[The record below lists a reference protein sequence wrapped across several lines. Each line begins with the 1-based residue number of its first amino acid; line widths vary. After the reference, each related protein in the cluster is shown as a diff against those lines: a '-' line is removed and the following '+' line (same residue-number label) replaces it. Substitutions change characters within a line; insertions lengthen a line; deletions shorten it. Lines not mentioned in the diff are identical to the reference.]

1 MIAPNRAFIAALL
14 FAAAG
19 FCADAEARTLRW
31 ARSIDATSLDP
42 HAANT
47 GPNLLLLHQI
57 YEPLILRRSDG
68 KMVPALAL
76 TWELTRDPTIWEFKL
91 RPDAAFHDGS
101 AFDADDVVF
110 SLDRARSEGSDMRSL
125 LSSVERVVKVDGRTV
140 RVRTKGPDPLLPNN
154 LTDILVV
161 DQAWAERHGAVRP
174 AGAGQNPAA
183 RSANGTGPYALVS
196 REPGIRT
203 VLRRNEAYWGRGEA
217 PLDIEEIVFR
227 PIPDGRARVEALL
240 SGEVDF
246 VQDVPVGQIA
256 RLSEMRDIRLNSSPE
271 NRSVFL
277 GLNVGAPTL
286 RSSDVRGRNPFAD
299 RRVREALNLAIDR
312 EALRRG
318 VMQEQSAPAGVIVP
332 PFSNGY
338 TDALDRVPPPDP
350 ARVRALLAEAG
361 YPDGFAVTLRCT
373 NDRYLSD
380 AELCRAIAEMLT
392 NVGVRTKP
400 QTWPAAQHFPAL
412 RRAELDL
419 YLLGWGVSTFDSE
432 YIFSL
437 LYHTNAG
444 DLGSWNGTGFSD
456 GEVDAQIRSLR
467 SEIGASR
474 RNLTVARLWER
485 LKAETIYVPL
495 HNQIVTYA
503 MRRAFDIPADV
514 SNQPKIK
521 YVGPPGT

>member
-1 MIAPNRAFIAALL
+1 M
-14 FAAAG
+14 
-19 FCADAEARTLRW
+19 
-31 ARSIDATSLDP
+31 
-42 HAANT
+42 
-47 GPNLLLLHQI
+47 
-57 YEPLILRRSDG
+57 
-68 KMVPALAL
+68 
-76 TWELTRDPTIWEFKL
+76 
-91 RPDAAFHDGS
+91 
-101 AFDADDVVF
+101 
-110 SLDRARSEGSDMRSL
+110 
-125 LSSVERVVKVDGRTV
+125 
-140 RVRTKGPDPLLPNN
+140 
-154 LTDILVV
+154 
-161 DQAWAERHGAVRP
+161 DQTWAERHGAVRP
-174 AGAGQNPAA
+174 AGPAAAGQNPAA

-217 PLDIEEIVFR
+217 PLDIDEVVFR

-256 RLSEMRDIRLNSSPE
+256 RLSEMRDIRLNTSPE

-277 GLNVGAPTL
+277 GLNVGAPEL

-299 RRVREALNLAIDR
+299 RRVREALSLAIDR
-312 EALRRG
+312 DALRRG
-318 VMQEQSAPAGVIVP
+318 VMQDQSVPAGVIVP

-338 TDALDRVPPPDP
+338 TDALDRVPAPDP
-350 ARVRALLAEAG
+350 GRARALLAEAG
-361 YPDGFAVTLRCT
+361 YPDGFGVTLHCT

-400 QTWPAAQHFPAL
+400 QTWPAARHFPAV

-444 DLGSWNGTGFSD
+444 DLGGWNGTGFSNGEIDARDPLAPQRDRRQPAQPHHRPALGAPQGRDDLRAAAQPDRHLRHAPRLRHPRGRVEPAEDQVRRPARDVTSPPLAVSVAHPLSPLAGRGGTPRRLSPDPKTVNRWRRSWAARSWHRRRSPD
-456 GEVDAQIRSLR
+456 GPS
-467 SEIGASR
+467 GSR
-474 RNLTVARLWER
+474 RRSGRT
-485 LKAETIYVPL
+485 
-495 HNQIVTYA
+495 
-503 MRRAFDIPADV
+503 
-514 SNQPKIK
+514 
-521 YVGPPGT
+521 